1 MFDAEGSFEG
11 VPCPECG
18 SEATVSWHF
27 AEGFDE
33 LECRHCGYRSD
44 EADLAELERDA
55 GDVLLQDASDAPP
68 LRKKPLRA

>member
-1 MFDAEGSFEG
+1 
-11 VPCPECG
+11 
-18 SEATVSWHF
+18 VSWHF

-55 GDVLLQDASDAPP
+55 GDVLLQDESEAPP